1 MIRFEHIELLVALG
15 AIPVF
20 IGLFVLMRLWRNRA
34 LKRFADTAYLKMLAP
49 RISRFKPW
57 VKLVLFCAAF
67 GFLVVGLANPQTG
80 SKQEEV
86 KRKGVDLM
94 ICLDVSNSMK
104 AEDLSPN
111 RLKRAKRAINRFVD
125 ALHGDRVGII
135 VFAGNAYV
143 QLPIT
148 TDYPAAK
155 LFLETVDTDAVPTQ
169 GTAIGEA
176 IELAMESFDLE
187 HPSGKAIVI
196 ISDGENHEDDAI
208 QAAQQAAELG
218 VVVHTIGL
226 GSPKGAPI
234 PLYRGGRKAGRRT
247 DRDGNTIVTR
257 LNEGMLQDIAA
268 AGQGTYVR
276 ATNAHSGLEDIM
288 REVDAMEK
296 VKLGS
301 MVFTDY
307 EDRFWI
313 FLAIALGLIVVES
326 FISYRRSNWLSE
338 LFK

>member
-1 MIRFEHIELLVALG
+1 MIRFEHIELLFALA
-15 AIPVF
+15 AIPLFV
-20 IGLFVLMRLWRNRA
+20 GLFVAMRFWRKRA
-34 LKRFADTAYLKMLAP
+34 LKRFADAPYLALMAP
-49 RISRFKPW
+49 RVSRFKPW
-57 VKLVLFCAAF
+57 VKLALFCLAF

-80 SKQEEV
+80 SKREEV

-111 RLKRAKRAINRFVD
+111 RLGRAKRAIDRFVNN
-125 ALHGDRVGII
+125 LHGDRLGII

-155 LFLETVDTDAVPTQ
+155 MFLNTIDTDAVPTQ

-176 IELAMESFDLE
+176 LNLALESFDMKS
-187 HPSGKAIVI
+187 PSGKAIVV
-196 ISDGENHEDDAI
+196 ISDGENHEDDAME
-208 QAAQQAAELG
+208 AAKTAADLG
-218 VVVHTIGL
+218 VTVHTIGL
-226 GSPKGAPI
+226 GSPKGSPI
-234 PLYRGGRKAGRRT
+234 PIYRKGRPAGRRT
-247 DRDGNTIVTR
+247 DKDGNTIVTR
-257 LNEGMLQDIAA
+257 LNEAMLADIAA
-268 AGQGTYVR
+268 AGGGTYVR
-276 ATNAHSGLEDIM
+276 ATNSHSGLEDLMAEI
-288 REVDAMEK
+288 DKMEK
-296 VKLGS
+296 VDLGS

-313 FLAIALGLIVVES
+313 FLAIALGLLLLES
-326 FISYRRSNWLSE
+326 TISYRRSLWISD

>member
-1 MIRFEHIELLVALG
+1 MIRFEHIEVLLALA
-15 AIPVF
+15 AIPLFV
-20 IGLFVLMRLWRNRA
+20 GLFVAMRLWRKRA
-34 LKRFADTAYLKMLAP
+34 LKRFASAPQLALLAP

-57 VKLVLFCAAF
+57 VKLALFCIAF

-80 SKQEEV
+80 SKREEV

-111 RLKRAKRAINRFVD
+111 RLGRAKRAIDRFVD
-125 ALHGDRVGII
+125 NLHGDRVGII

-155 LFLETVDTDAVPTQ
+155 MFLNTIDTDAVPTQ

-176 IELAMESFDLE
+176 IELAMQSFDLE
-187 HPSGKAIVI
+187 LPSGKAIIV
-196 ISDGENHEDDAI
+196 ISDGENHEDDAM
-208 QAAQQAAELG
+208 QAAATANEVG
-218 VVVHTIGL
+218 VMVHTIGL
-226 GSPKGAPI
+226 GSPKGSPI
-234 PLYRGGRKAGRRT
+234 PIYRKGRPAGRRT
-247 DRDGNTIVTR
+247 DKDGNTIVTR
-257 LNEGMLQDIAA
+257 LNEDMLADIAT
-268 AGQGTYVR
+268 AGGGTYVR
-276 ATNAHSGLEDIM
+276 ATNAHSGLEDLMAEI
-288 REVDAMEK
+288 DQMEK
-296 VKLGS
+296 SDLGS

-313 FLAIALGLIVVES
+313 FIAIALGLLILES
-326 FISYRRSNWLSE
+326 AISYRRSMWLAD